1 MFFFQ
6 KCTSFTVFLSVFSS
20 DTECLNESYFDLEFN
35 TSNDCF
41 YLAEEELTF
50 YKARETCVQHNMQL
64 ASVDSQVY
72 IPYPEIDDANLSV
85 HYESLNRG

>member
-1 MFFFQ
+1 MFFFLNVHILLQ
-6 KCTSFTVFLSVFSS
+6 YFVCFSA
-20 DTECLNESYFDLEFN
+20 DTGCLNESYFVLEFN

-64 ASVDSQVY
+64 ASVDSQVC
-72 IPYPEIDDANLSV
+72 IPYPEIGDANLKCT
-85 HYESLNRG
+85 L